1 MREMFT
7 NVLSVVAAVSIMLRC
22 SISMGMMMHCH
33 YASALSSHPSASAA
47 MIRSVGR
54 SSRLKNAFLTSSS
67 RRAASARPFCRSS
80 SLLVR
85 VDNNGDDASDI
96 IKQNQ
101 FHFDI
106 DDDDTTHQYHHGT
119 ACVGCGTSRYSESP
133 FEFFGNL

>member
-7 NVLSVVAAVSIMLRC
+7 DVLSVVAALSIMLHC
-22 SISMGMMMHCH
+22 SISMGMMHCH
-33 YASALSSHPSASAA
+33 YASALSSHPSAS
-47 MIRSVGR
+47 SGQ
-54 SSRLKNAFLTSSS
+54 SSRLNAFIISP
-67 RRAASARPFCRSS
+67 RRTASARPFCRSS

-133 FEFFGNL
+133 FEFFGNLQ

>member
-7 NVLSVVAAVSIMLRC
+7 DVLSVVAALSIMLHC
-22 SISMGMMMHCH
+22 SISMGMMHCH
-33 YASALSSHPSASAA
+33 YASALSSHPSASSAA
-47 MIRSVGR
+47 MIRSVGQ
-54 SSRLKNAFLTSSS
+54 SSRLNAFIISP
-67 RRAASARPFCRSS
+67 RRTASARPFCRSS

-133 FEFFGNL
+133 FEFFGNLQ

>member
-1 MREMFT
+1 MFT
-7 NVLSVVAAVSIMLRC
+7 DVLSVVAALSIMLRC
-22 SISMGMMMHCH
+22 SISIGMMHCH
-33 YASALSSHPSASAA
+33 YASALSSHPSASSAA
-47 MIRSVGR
+47 IIQSVGQ
-54 SSRLKNAFLTSSS
+54 SSRLNNALITFSS
-67 RRAASARPFCRSS
+67 RRTASARPFCRSS

-133 FEFFGNL
+133 FEFFGNLQ